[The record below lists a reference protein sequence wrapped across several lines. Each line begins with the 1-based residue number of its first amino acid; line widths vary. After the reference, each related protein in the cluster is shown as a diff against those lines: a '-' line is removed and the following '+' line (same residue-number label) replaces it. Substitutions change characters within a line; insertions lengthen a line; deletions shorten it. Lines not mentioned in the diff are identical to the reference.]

1 MFERPRSGERA
12 VLVRLGFGA
21 PVDPEDLQEFGS
33 WRVSA
38 GAIPVGTVTGRRERP
53 DPRYFMGSGKAEELK
68 EAAHASAADVV
79 LVDHA
84 LSPSQERNLEKL
96 IERRVLDRNGLIL
109 DIFAQRARSSEGKLE
124 VELAQLKHIASRLVR
139 GWTHLERQKGGI
151 GLRGP
156 GETQLESD
164 RRIIGQRVRV
174 LTKRLEK
181 IRQQRETGRQARAEI
196 PVPSFALVGY
206 TNAGKSTLFRALTGA
221 DAYIADQLFAT
232 LDPTVRRLTLPGGTA
247 VVVADTVGFIRELP
261 HELVAAFQSTLT
273 EARAAT
279 LLLHVVDASNP
290 RRDEQ
295 IAQVDT
301 VLARDRRAARS
312 RSCWS
317 TTRSTAWSEPA
328 RVDRDAHGRAT
339 AVWISAEQG
348 LGLDLLRSAV
358 AERLARFARQARLRM
373 PASAGALRSKLYAA
387 QAVRGE
393 RTADDGSMELAV
405 ELPDLELLA
414 LARTAGVQILEV
426 SRQRARL
433 VPPESSTYNRPPFR
447 ARPSSAQ
454 PRPRQNIPYGLEPTQ
469 WRQEREPVGPPPGPG
484 RL

>member
-12 VLVRLGFGA
+12 VLVRLGLGA
-21 PVDPEDLQEFGS
+21 PVDPEDLQEFTQLAL
-33 WRVSA
+33 SA
-38 GAIPVGTVTGRRERP
+38 GATPVATVTGRRDRP
-53 DPRYFMGSGKAEELK
+53 DPRYFMGSGKAGELRD
-68 EAAHASAADVV
+68 AAHATQADVI

-109 DIFAQRARSSEGKLE
+109 DIFAQRARSAEGQVE

-181 IRQQRETGRQARAEI
+181 IQQQRETGRQQRAEI
-196 PVPSFALVGY
+196 PVPSLALVGY
-206 TNAGKSTLFRALTGA
+206 TNAGKSTLFGALTGA
-221 DAYIADQLFAT
+221 DAYVADQLFAT
-232 LDPTVRRLTLPGGTA
+232 LDPTVRRVALPGGTPI
-247 VVVADTVGFIRELP
+247 VVADTVGFIRELP

-279 LLLHVVDASNP
+279 LLVHLVDASNP

-295 IAQVDT
+295 IAQVDG
-301 VLARDRRAARS
+301 VLADIGAGDIPQILVYNKIDRLD
-312 RSCWS
+312 
-317 TTRSTAWSEPA
+317 TPA
-328 RVDRDAHGRAT
+328 HLDRDANGRAT
-339 AVWISAEQG
+339 AVWISAQQRTG
-348 LGLDLLRSAV
+348 LELLTAAV
-358 AERLARFARQARLRM
+358 AERLARFARRARLRV
-373 PASAGALRSKLYAA
+373 PAGAGALRSRLYAA
-387 QAVRGE
+387 HAVRGE
-393 RTADDGSMELAV
+393 KAAEDGSLELAV
-405 ELPDLELLA
+405 ELPDLELLV

-426 SRQRARL
+426 QG
-433 VPPESSTYNRPPFR
+433 PEMPCTPEGAYLQ
-447 ARPSSAQ
+447 SSAF
-454 PRPRQNIPYGLEPTQ
+454 PRAVKLR
-469 WRQEREPVGPPPGPG
+469 
-484 RL
+484 